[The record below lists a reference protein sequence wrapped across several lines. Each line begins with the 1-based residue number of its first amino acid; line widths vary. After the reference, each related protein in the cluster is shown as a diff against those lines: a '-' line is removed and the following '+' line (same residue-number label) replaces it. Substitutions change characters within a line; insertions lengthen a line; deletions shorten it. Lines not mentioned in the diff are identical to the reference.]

1 MNAAPEPCADREALL
16 HGLADGE
23 IDAINALAAEKHLS
37 ECAGCA
43 AAFEAIT
50 KQKALLAEKAARF
63 QAPPALRARVLAAL
77 AEETSARQA
86 ESAAPPSSLRAERS
100 NPENAALDRH
110 GAVAPRDDAGNV
122 SAGGRIIPFGRARFA
137 AAFSALALAASLVLF
152 VNVWNYSPGLDQQL
166 VSSHVR
172 SLLASH
178 LTDVA
183 SSDQHTVKPWF
194 LGKLDFAPPV
204 VDLAKDDFPLIG
216 GRLDYI
222 GGRVTPSLVYRR
234 RGHVINLFAWPT
246 GQMSAA
252 STTLDGYRVLS
263 FRAAGFDF
271 AAVSDLSPA
280 ELQAFATAFT
290 NELRR

>member
-1 MNAAPEPCADREALL
+1 MNAAPDPCADREALL
-16 HGLADGE
+16 HALADGE
-23 IDAINALAAEKHLS
+23 IDAINALAAEKHLR

-43 AAFEAIT
+43 AAFKAIS

-63 QAPPALRARVLAAL
+63 QAPPALRARALSAL
-77 AEETSARQA
+77 AEENSAREVKVTA
-86 ESAAPPSSLRAERS
+86 TPASEEAPTRR
-100 NPENAALDRH
+100 
-110 GAVAPRDDAGNV
+110 V
-122 SAGGRIIPFGRARFA
+122 IPFGRAQLA
-137 AAFSALALAASLVLF
+137 AAFSALVLAASLVLF
-152 VNVWNYSPGLDQQL
+152 VNVQSSSPGLDQQL

-194 LGKLDFAPPV
+194 LGKLHFAPPV
-204 VDLAKDDFPLIG
+204 VDLAKEDFPLMG

-234 RGHVINLFAWPT
+234 RGHVINLFVWPK

-252 STTLDGYRVLS
+252 STTVDGYHVLS
-263 FRAAGFDF
+263 FREAGFDF
-271 AAVSDLSPA
+271 AAVSDLGPA
-280 ELQAFATAFT
+280 DLRAFATAFA
-290 NELRR
+290 NELNL

>member
-1 MNAAPEPCADREALL
+1 MNAAPEPCAEREALL

-23 IDAINALAAEKHLS
+23 IDAINALAAEKHLR

-43 AAFEAIT
+43 AAFETIT

-77 AEETSARQA
+77 AEEDSAR
-86 ESAAPPSSLRAERS
+86 RAKS
-100 NPENAALDRH
+100 
-110 GAVAPRDDAGNV
+110 AVAPISAAARTRNV
-122 SAGGRIIPFGRARFA
+122 IPFSRARFS

-152 VNVWNYSPGLDQQL
+152 VNVWSYSPGLDQQL

-204 VDLAKDDFPLIG
+204 VDLAKEDFPLIG

-234 RGHVINLFAWPT
+234 RGHYINLFVWPE

-263 FRAAGFDF
+263 FKAAGFNF
-271 AAVSDLSPA
+271 VAVSDLNPA
-280 ELQAFATAFT
+280 ELQAFATALA
-290 NELRR
+290 NELKR